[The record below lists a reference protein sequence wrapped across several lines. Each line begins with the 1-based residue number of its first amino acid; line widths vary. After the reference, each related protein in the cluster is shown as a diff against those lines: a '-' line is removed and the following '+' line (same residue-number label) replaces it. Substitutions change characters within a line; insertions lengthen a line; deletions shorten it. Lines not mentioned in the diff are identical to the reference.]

1 MTNFEII
8 EEYLEK
14 ERSAAE
20 RAVFEERLRND
31 AELAADYALY
41 TAMQND
47 MQQWHQS
54 GTEREALKET
64 LERVTAGSRSKV
76 VPLRWYLL
84 RVAAL
89 LVIVLGI
96 WRVMNLGSGGASSKE
111 LYEQYAVNEKISG
124 GSRST
129 GAGTIWNDAI
139 NALNDKQY
147 AAAINTFNQI
157 SASGTDSL
165 YEANLYLGFCYM
177 RLDNDSAALRYFT
190 QTPLLTGDIK
200 ERSLWYRTLLHLKK
214 GERKDA
220 GRLADS
226 VANGGGVYAVSAK
239 QLIKSL

>member
-20 RAVFEERLRND
+20 RAAFEERLRND

-41 TAMQND
+41 TTMQND

-64 LERVTAGSRSKV
+64 LERVTANSKAKV
-76 VPLRWYLL
+76 VPLRWYLW

-89 LVIVLGI
+89 LVIVLVV
-96 WRVMNLGSGGASSKE
+96 WQEMNLGSGVSSKK

-129 GAGTIWNDAI
+129 GAGTVWNEAVS
-139 NALNDKQY
+139 ALNDQQY
-147 AAAINTFNQI
+147 TAAINIFKQI
-157 SASGTDSL
+157 AAGGTDSL
-165 YEANLYLGFCYM
+165 YESNLYLGFCYM

-190 QTPLLTGDIK
+190 QTPLLTGDMK

-214 GERKDA
+214 GERKQA
-220 GRLADS
+220 GLLANL
-226 VANGGGVYAVSAK
+226 VANGGGVYAMPAK
-239 QLIKSL
+239 RLRKSL